1 MATPSGF
8 RAAVAHALSFLIVI
22 PLLYWMHNQHPEFT
36 VARRQSVPRLE
47 FEAAAVY
54 EYPEHLRPFLES
66 LPSVPGVYLF
76 HSESDTLPLYIG
88 KSVNIRSRVLSH
100 LRTPEEAAMLRQS
113 RRISWIGTAGE
124 IGALLLEARLIKEQQ
139 PLFNKRL
146 RRNRQLCALT
156 LRDGKVDVVYSR
168 DVDFSHAPDLFGLF
182 ANRRAALAALQ
193 SLADEQKLCY
203 GRLGLEPLSRGR
215 ACFRAALKRCAG
227 VCCNKESPQEHDA
240 RLQASLEKLRVICWP
255 WKNAI
260 ALKESRAQMTQ
271 YHVINN
277 WLWLGAVDTLEDA
290 ATLIQTPAGFDHDG
304 YKILCKPLVSG
315 ACEIIELNP
324 GNVPAAR

>member
-8 RAAVAHALSFLIVI
+8 RAAVAHALSFFIVI
-22 PLLYWMHNQHPEFT
+22 ALLYWMHNQHPEFT

-66 LPSVPGVYLF
+66 LPSVPGVSLF
-76 HSESDTLPLYIG
+76 HSESDPLPLYIG

-277 WLWLGAVDTLEDA
+277 WLWLGTVDTLEDA
-290 ATLIQTPAGFDHDG
+290 ATLVQTPAGFDHDG
-304 YKILCKPLVSG
+304 YKILCKPLVAG
-315 ACEIIELNP
+315 TCEIIELNP
-324 GNVPAAR
+324 GNTPAAR